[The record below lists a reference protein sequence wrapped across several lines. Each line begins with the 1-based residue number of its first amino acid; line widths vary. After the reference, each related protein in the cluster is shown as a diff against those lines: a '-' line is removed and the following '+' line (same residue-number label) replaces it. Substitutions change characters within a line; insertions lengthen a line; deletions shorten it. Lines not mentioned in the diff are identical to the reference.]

1 MAVWRGNGI
10 LMEPGQGRGGTRG
23 QNASAARQKTMPSA
37 SGKGEGETS
46 SERQDLGGR
55 RAGQVRI
62 LGGRGAGTDLLKKV
76 KA

>member
-1 MAVWRGNGI
+1 MVIWRGNGI
-10 LMEPGQGRGGTRG
+10 FVERDRGAVEQGLRALVEGK
-23 QNASAARQKTMPSA
+23 KTMPSA
-37 SGKGEGETS
+37 SEKEEKAR
-46 SERQDLGGR
+46 SERQDLGSR

>member
-10 LMEPGQGRGGTRG
+10 LVEPGQGRSGTRG
-23 QNASAARQKTMPSA
+23 QNAC
-37 SGKGEGETS
+37 GKVKNYAVRIGKRGGGNKPRS
-46 SERQDLGGR
+46 QDLGGR
-55 RAGQVRI
+55 RAGQVLI